1 MPERE
6 KLDIFVTQDTA
17 INTNRSLVPALTDE
31 LDRVRLELAIARR
44 DLTIEEL
51 RASITAEEARQHV
64 VQRQID
70 DRIGVLRNDV
80 DRISAEIP
88 RLEQRLERLGFA
100 RRALSD
106 VELDDEEQ
114 VERAEEAAFWA
125 EWRQQRDERRG
136 AVISYRPSGNSD
148 VTLRQLYLALARLIH
163 PDLARDQADRS
174 RREAVMRLA
183 NAANDASDIEQ
194 LRRLLAIWSKP
205 QDGAS
210 VRDVRV
216 LMARLSE
223 KEIEAGELQ
232 RQLVALE
239 ESFLGRLSRAPR
251 AELTR
256 HIKRQEEHLRREVAT
271 LRLRRRRLLTSLED
285 RRKRLA
291 EASD

>member
-1 MPERE
+1 MLEA
-6 KLDIFVTQDTA
+6 LVTQDTTA
-17 INTNRSLVPALTDE
+17 APPLCRFPALPDE
-31 LDRVRLELAIARR
+31 LERVRLELAIARR
-44 DLTIEEL
+44 ELVIDEL
-51 RASITAEEARQHV
+51 RARITAEEALQRA

-88 RLEQRLERLGFA
+88 RLEHRLERLGFA

-106 VELDDEEQ
+106 IELDDEEQ

-125 EWRQQRDERRG
+125 EWRQQREQKRG
-136 AVISYRPSGNSD
+136 AVINYRPTGNLD

-163 PDLARDQADRS
+163 PDLARDSGDRS

-183 NAANDASDIEQ
+183 NEANDAADVEQ

-205 QDGAS
+205 QDSGA
-210 VRDVRV
+210 VRDVSV

-223 KEIEAGELQ
+223 KEIELGELS

-239 ESFLGRLSRAPR
+239 EGFLGRMARSPR
-251 AELTR
+251 IDLTR
-256 HIKRQEEHLRREVAT
+256 HIKRNEEQLRREVAT
-271 LRLRRRRLLTSLED
+271 LRLRRRRLLSSLED
-285 RRKRLA
+285 RRRRLA

>member
-1 MPERE
+1 M
-6 KLDIFVTQDTA
+6 
-17 INTNRSLVPALTDE
+17 
-31 LDRVRLELAIARR
+31 RLELAIARR
-44 DLTIEEL
+44 ELVIDEL
-51 RASITAEEARQHV
+51 RARITAEEALQRA

-88 RLEQRLERLGFA
+88 RLEHRLERLGFA

-106 VELDDEEQ
+106 IELDDEEQ

-125 EWRQQRDERRG
+125 EWRQQREQKRG
-136 AVISYRPSGNSD
+136 AVINYRPTGNQD

-163 PDLARDQADRS
+163 PDLARDSGDRS

-183 NAANDASDIEQ
+183 NEANDAADVEQ

-205 QDGAS
+205 QDSGA
-210 VRDVRV
+210 VRDVSV

-223 KEIEAGELQ
+223 KEIELGELS

-239 ESFLGRLSRAPR
+239 EGFLGRMARSPR
-251 AELTR
+251 IDLTR
-256 HIKRQEEHLRREVAT
+256 HIKRNEEQLRREVAT
-271 LRLRRRRLLTSLED
+271 LRLRRRRLLSSLED
-285 RRKRLA
+285 RRRRLA

>member
-1 MPERE
+1 LFQE
-6 KLDIFVTQDTA
+6 KLVLFVTQEHEGAAKHD
-17 INTNRSLVPALTDE
+17 RLPALLDE
-31 LDRVRLELAIARR
+31 LERVRLDLAIARR
-44 DLTIEEL
+44 DHAIEAL
-51 RASITAEEARQHV
+51 RSRITSEEARQHS

-100 RRALSD
+100 RRALTD

-114 VERAEEAAFWA
+114 IERAEEAAFWA

-136 AVISYRPSGNSD
+136 AVISYRPTGNQD

-163 PDLARDQADRS
+163 PDLARDSADRA
-174 RREAVMRLA
+174 RREAVMRMA
-183 NAANDASDIEQ
+183 NEANDASDVEQ

-205 QDGAS
+205 QEGAS

-223 KEIEAGELQ
+223 KDIELGELQ
-232 RQLVALE
+232 RQLVAME
-239 ESFLGRLSRAPR
+239 QGFLGKLARAPNI
-251 AELTR
+251 ELTR
-256 HIKRQEEHLRREVAT
+256 HIKREEDQLRREVAT

-291 EASD
+291 DASD